1 MGFARD
7 GKVVGVSPHRE
18 RRVVHERAPKSVAVP
33 HFAPHCRLTALAPLT
48 ALARYVC
55 SFLLP
60 DFALTIR
67 NQLVTYSDV
76 DAVVQALADPIRREI
91 LLMLAKSPMNA
102 GEIAATFS
110 VSRPAVSRH
119 LRVLREAGW
128 VSDESS
134 GRERTYTLQLEAS
147 AVIEAYLNQLRAACR
162 WERRLAALET
172 EVHRVK
178 RKRRRQARDRD
189 HHDRHHHHHQQQTK
203 KQKETA

>member
-1 MGFARD
+1 MNSRPKSSSAASALWALQEMARLS
-7 GKVVGVSPHRE
+7 VSRPHRE

-60 DFALTIR
+60 DFALTLR
-67 NQLVTYSDV
+67 NQLVTYADV

-128 VSDESS
+128 VSDES
-134 GRERTYTLQLEAS
+134 
-147 AVIEAYLNQLRAACR
+147 
-162 WERRLAALET
+162 
-172 EVHRVK
+172 
-178 RKRRRQARDRD
+178 
-189 HHDRHHHHHQQQTK
+189 
-203 KQKETA
+203 